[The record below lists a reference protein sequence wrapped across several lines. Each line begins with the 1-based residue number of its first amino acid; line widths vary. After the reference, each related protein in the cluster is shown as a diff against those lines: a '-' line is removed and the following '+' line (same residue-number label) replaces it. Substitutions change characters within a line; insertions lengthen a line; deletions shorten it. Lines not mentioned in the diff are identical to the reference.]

1 MRFDFATAARIL
13 FAPGIAAELPAIA
26 REFGSRALVVTGSDS
41 SRWAALT
48 GFACERFAVAGEP
61 TVDIVREGVAVA
73 RKCSCDVVI
82 SFGGG
87 SAIDAGKA
95 IAIMA
100 TNSGEPLDYLEVVGR
115 GQPIEHPGLPYIAVP
130 TTAGTGSE
138 VTRNAVLGSP
148 QHGVKASLRSPMM
161 LARAAVIDPDLTLGL
176 PPAIT
181 ASTGLDAL
189 TQLIEPY
196 VSSRANAMVDLFCIE
211 GMRRVAASLT
221 TVVRDGNNRA
231 ARESMSFA
239 ALLGGLSLA
248 NSGLG
253 VVHGFAAPIGG
264 MVEAAHGAVCAALLP
279 HGMAANIQALRA
291 RAPQNDALRR
301 YGDVARILTG
311 QEDATPEE
319 GVEWVRV
326 ICAEVGIQPL
336 GALGVSAAQVPDL
349 VAKAAKAS
357 SMKANPIVLTPAELT
372 NVLELAMGVRPL
384 LRSRLGHRHH
394 TSRD

>member
-13 FAPGIAAELPAIA
+13 LAPGAAAELPAIA
-26 REFGSRALVVTGSDS
+26 REFGSRALVVTGRDS
-41 SRWAALT
+41 SRWEALT
-48 GFACERFAVAGEP
+48 GFAHERFAVAGEP
-61 TVDIVREGVAVA
+61 TVDIVRDGVTVA
-73 RKCSCDVVI
+73 RERGCDVVI

-115 GQPIEHPGLPYIAVP
+115 GQPIGRPGLPYIAVP

-148 QHGVKASLRSPMM
+148 AHGVKASLRSPMM
-161 LARAAVIDPDLTLGL
+161 LARVAVIDPDLTLGL
-176 PPAIT
+176 PPSVT

-196 VSSRANAMVDLFCIE
+196 ISARANAMTDMFCIE
-211 GMRRVAASLT
+211 GMRRIANSLILA
-221 TVVRDGNNRA
+221 VRDGNDRA

-248 NSGLG
+248 NAGLG

-279 HGMAANIQALRA
+279 QGMAANIQALRA
-291 RAPQNDALRR
+291 RAPEHPSLRR
-301 YGDVARILTG
+301 YRDVARILTG
-311 QEDATPEE
+311 RDDASPED
-319 GVEWVRV
+319 GVTWVAGLSRV
-326 ICAEVGIQPL
+326 IGIQPL
-336 GALGVSAAQVPDL
+336 GALGVRESQIPDL
-349 VAKAAKAS
+349 VEKAAKAS
-357 SMKANPIVLTPAELT
+357 SMKANPIVLTAAELT
-372 NVLELAMGVRPL
+372 EVLE
-384 LRSRLGHRHH
+384 RSL
-394 TSRD
+394 